1 MDIIMKGRQTGK
13 TTELIKRSHQTG
25 AVIVTA
31 NYQRAMFVKLLAKE
45 LGLDIPEPMSAASIP
60 HSSDSSAKGTHILID
75 DADDVLKGYFMS
87 YTIDAITMSNDNQ
100 VVSFGKALEE
110 VKKGK
115 KIKRLN
121 WNGKDQYVEL
131 GSNIS
136 FKEPSGEVFNP
147 NHISMGNKVLVF
159 HGTQGVQVGWLA
171 SQADMLSEDWVV
183 FE

>member
-1 MDIIMKGRQTGK
+1 MDKIIKERQTGK

-45 LGLDIPEPMSAASIP
+45 LGLDIPEPMSTASIP
-60 HSSDSSAKGTHILID
+60 DSSAKGTHILID
-75 DADDVLKGYFMS
+75 DADDVLKVCFMN